1 MRLYRE
7 ITIFGGRKT
16 GTKNKLKINSNAI
29 NLNYTSNYIKYKWS
43 KPSIET
49 QKWSGW
55 IKQQEPTICFV
66 QMGNLKTNLV
76 KSNSGKRYTNTYQK
90 KVVIAK
96 YTLRIISRVK
106 GHFIMIKGSIY
117 QEDIRTLN
125 VYLQNIQN
133 T

>member
-29 NLNYTSNYIKYKWS
+29 SLNYTSNYIKYKWS

-49 QKWSGW
+49 QKLSGW

-96 YTLRIISRVK
+96 YTLINK
-106 GHFIMIKGSIY
+106 KKEHNCETQIMGNPLFLKVLMWRKYQIKW
-117 QEDIRTLN
+117 R
-125 VYLQNIQN
+125 
-133 T
+133 